1 MPGKGKMSVTG
12 NLRDVMKESIQA
24 AQAYVRSRSHDFG
37 IPSSMFERKD
47 IHVHVPEGA
56 TPKDGPSAGVA
67 MVTAIISVLTGI
79 PVRKDVAMT
88 GEITLRGRV
97 LPIGGLKEK
106 LLAAL
111 RAGIKK
117 VVIPEENA
125 KDLAE
130 ISDDVKSA
138 LEIIPASRMD
148 EVLKVA
154 LERVPTPIPVAD
166 EPATP
171 LAGDDGNS
179 GSRVTAH

>member
-1 MPGKGKMSVTG
+1 VTG

-24 AQAYVRSRSHDFG
+24 ASAYVRSRSHALG
-37 IPSSMFERKD
+37 IPSALFEKKD

-67 MVTAIISVLTGI
+67 MVTAIISVMTGI
-79 PVRKDVAMT
+79 PVKKDVAMT

-111 RAGIKK
+111 RAGITT
-117 VVIPEENA
+117 VVIPEENV

-130 ISDDVKSA
+130 IGDEVKSP
-138 LEIIPASRMD
+138 LSIVSASRMD
-148 EVLKVA
+148 DVLKVA
-154 LERVPTPIPVAD
+154 LQRAPKPLTLEEDAAVAAAA
-166 EPATP
+166 EA
-171 LAGDDGNS
+171 S
-179 GSRVTAH
+179 EQSRATAH